1 MKKSEPI
8 TCPGLFHNTSALDG
22 IIYRI
27 RTPGGIIDSNQCRA
41 IAELAEQ
48 LGDGCLEITNRAN
61 LQIRAIGD
69 EISPGILK
77 HLQDIALAS
86 PNGEVDHLRNIMS
99 SPTAGIDRRQLIDT
113 RPLVRELDKYISNY
127 PYLAELPAKFSVGFD
142 GGETVSIANC
152 HNEILFA
159 ARQQNSEVYF
169 RLYLSVEKNKPP
181 VDAGMLLP
189 VSECLPVAIA
199 LMEVYLEGVGLYR
212 KKIDSCKKPRLREIL
227 QQWGMAW
234 YRDRV
239 STYLS
244 FPLRRQSWKSETVSK
259 NTNFQNRHLGIHS
272 QKQENL
278 SYIGLVVP
286 LGRLA
291 AKQIGKLADL
301 AEIYGNSTLRL
312 TPWQNLLIP
321 DVSDTKI
328 ADLQAEI
335 EKLGLHYSPNH
346 PSSGIVACTGNTGC
360 AASATDTKSHALALA
375 KYLEERSIPN
385 QPIKIHFTGCPKSCA
400 QHGMGDIT
408 LLGTIIQQGDRTVEG
423 YHVYVKGNGES
434 EAERFIPIPEDRAT
448 NQSPSLPVPQSPRQ
462 PSVDN
467 LQQKSINPHHNH
479 KFGQLLYSNVIFDEI
494 PALIEQILQTNQTTA
509 NFQFLTSDR
518 HDP

>member
-1 MKKSEPI
+1 LKKSEPI

-41 IAELAEQ
+41 IADLAEQ
-48 LGDGCLEITNRAN
+48 LGDGCLQITNRAN

-99 SPTAGIDRRQLIDT
+99 SPTAGIDRGQLIDT
-113 RPLVRELDKYISNY
+113 LPWVRELDRYISNH
-127 PYLAELPAKFSVGFD
+127 PHLAELPAKFSVGFD
-142 GGETVSIANC
+142 GGETVSIVHL
-152 HNEILFA
+152 HNEIVLGA
-159 ARQQNSEVYF
+159 IKQDAEVYL
-169 RLYLSVEKNKPP
+169 RLYLSVKKDRPP
-181 VDAGMLLP
+181 VDAGISLR
-189 VSECLPVAIA
+189 VEECLPVAIA
-199 LMEVYLEGVGLYR
+199 LMEVYLEGVRLYR
-212 KKIDSCKKPRLREIL
+212 KNIDSSKKPRLRQIL

-239 STYLS
+239 SRYLS
-244 FPLRRQSWKSETVSK
+244 FPLRCQSLNSATASQ
-259 NTNFQNRHLGIHS
+259 NNYFPNRHLGVHA
-272 QKQENL
+272 QKQEHL
-278 SYIGLVVP
+278 SYMGLVVP

-291 AKQIGKLADL
+291 AKQIEKLADL
-301 AEIYGNSTLRL
+301 AEIYGNSILRL

-321 DVSDTKI
+321 DVSDSKI
-328 ADLQAEI
+328 SDLQTEI
-335 EKLGLHYSPNH
+335 EQLGLSYSPNH
-346 PSSGIVACTGNTGC
+346 PGSGIVACTGNTGC
-360 AASATDTKSHALALA
+360 AASATDTKNHALALA
-375 KYLEERSIPN
+375 KYLEKRLRLDRPLN
-385 QPIKIHFTGCPKSCA
+385 IHFTGCPKSCA
-400 QHGMGDIT
+400 QHGMGNLT
-408 LLGTIIQQGDRTVEG
+408 LLGTIIQQGEGFAPFGRGLLRRRIRDRTVEG
-423 YHVYVKGNGES
+423 YHVYVGNRDGE
-434 EAERFIPIPEDRAT
+434 E
-448 NQSPSLPVPQSPRQ
+448 
-462 PSVDN
+462 
-467 LQQKSINPHHNH
+467 